1 MKILSYA
8 ILIMALLYVLSYLVA
23 GFRLWRFHKYETKAR
38 RMWAQGS
45 LASGSIW
52 QHYRNKKEYVIEVVS
67 NGLAKGYKWPLT
79 VVYSP
84 VQNGGGMIYSRPAHR
99 FIRNFRCTDATS
111 NAIPNASEQL
121 AALAA
126 YTANRT
132 TIPVCGSKWFRMFTS
147 PLATIKMDGTST
159 AFREMDIEF
168 AIVESVTN
176 VKSPT
181 PFVNYRDEHG
191 LLHTET
197 LFNFRNKFKQEPT
210 DANPPVEKLFLEPAN
225 LETVLASNVKDGDL
239 LELIKIPN
247 NTTLR
252 FAFCGIEVDL
262 FVESIKGFYEG
273 ENYQFNGSFLNLKEG
288 YEQLQTA

>member
-8 ILIMALLYVLSYLVA
+8 FIAVAILYALFYVYGVY
-23 GFRLWRFHKYETKAR
+23 RLWKFTKYDAKAR

-45 LASGSIW
+45 LISGSIW
-52 QHYRNKKEYVIEVVS
+52 KHYRNQKDYVIEVVC

-84 VQNGGGMIYSRPAHR
+84 VHGGGAIYSRPAHR
-99 FIRNFRCTDATS
+99 FIRNFRCVDMTS
-111 NAIPNASEQL
+111 NAVPNASQKL
-121 AALAA
+121 SALAA
-126 YTANRT
+126 YTLNRT
-132 TIPVCGSKWFRMFTS
+132 TIPACGSKWFRMFPS
-147 PLATIKMDGTST
+147 DKPEIRLDATST
-159 AFREMDIEF
+159 TYREMDIEF

-197 LFNFRNKFKQEPT
+197 LYNFRDKFKQEPT
-210 DANPPVEKLFLEPAN
+210 DANPPVEKFFLQPAN
-225 LETVLASNVKDGDL
+225 LETVLASTVKDGDT
-239 LELIKIPN
+239 LELIKVIGN
-247 NTTLR
+247 TLR
-252 FAFCGIEVDL
+252 FGFCGIEIDL
-262 FVESIKGFYEG
+262 FVESNTGFYEG
-273 ENYQFNGSFLNLKEG
+273 ENYQLNGSFLNLKEG